1 MLEKP
6 AALRNS
12 NHPKP
17 YPPLR
22 PKARPHV
29 RRITRQLIPPAY
41 HETFPHLTRGKPC
54 PSKPSSNPSASRAS
68 SRSIGRLVK
77 NASNSSKPPT
87 TTCSFSP
94 PTTSSSTFS
103 PTPAPEPCPL

>member
-6 AALRNS
+6 AALRNA
-12 NHPKP
+12 NRPKP
-17 YPPLR
+17 HPPLR

-29 RRITRQLIPPAY
+29 RRITRRLIPPAY
-41 HETFPHLTRGKPC
+41 HETFPHLIRGKPC
-54 PSKPSSNPSASRAS
+54 PSKPSSNPPAPRAWGP
-68 SRSIGRLVK
+68 SIGRLGK

-94 PTTSSSTFS
+94 PTTS
-103 PTPAPEPCPL
+103 